1 MADYKKL
8 TLRNTWINLLLF
20 ISPFILLFFIV
31 NLQVTRQ
38 IKRQI
43 YNHLSDI
50 VQENTKSIELFLHE
64 REIDLRS
71 LIGMDIFSLQEI
83 SYYEEFFKAFR
94 EEKEWYDF
102 IVVADLD
109 GKIIFTENL
118 NIQANISDR
127 KYFQESSQGT
137 IYNSGIFFSDILNRP
152 VMILAHPILDNKKEI
167 IGVIA
172 VGLNLPSFY
181 SLIFDLKMAET
192 SELFLI
198 DLEGTLLSPTKL
210 GGNPLE
216 EKAYDIHFSNPH
228 TGETGVQ
235 THFDYRGQ
243 EVLCAFQK
251 IPRLNAYLVSEVDLS
266 EALLPVSKV
275 RRIILIIFIPFFL
288 LLMIISN
295 LYSIRITS
303 FLKKL
308 TKELEKALKD
318 TRSKKIEVDE
328 INRELENKIRESDAL
343 AFELKTSDE
352 YIRNL
357 IDSISFGLIGID
369 RKGCITH
376 FNKAAEL
383 QVWNA
388 PLKAGVELFTISPWF
403 NDPATRD
410 AFYSTINSG
419 KTQQIKELEI
429 EIENNIEYF
438 HLAFFPIEKGNKSVS
453 DVSLLIENITERK
466 HIREQLVEYEKLSA
480 LSQLAMG
487 AAHEINNPLLGISSF
502 LELLAEDTE
511 DQAKRDEV
519 KFVLEN
525 VNRISETIRGL
536 LNFARPSPPQFTS
549 LNINSLIED
558 TLSFLS
564 HQPIFRKITISKILI
579 PALTSITADLNQI
592 RQVLINIFINAAQ
605 SMSQGGE
612 LKVETSK
619 VKFKEL
625 IQIDIS
631 DTGTGIDQKNKK
643 KIFHPFFT
651 TKKSQGTGLGLSI
664 SLSLIKNHNGNINV
678 KSESGKGTTF
688 SIFLPIRQKGRLEKP
703 DEETII

>member
-8 TLRNTWINLLLF
+8 TLRNIWINLLLF

-31 NLQVTRQ
+31 NHQVTSQ
-38 IKRQI
+38 IKQQI

-50 VQENTKSIELFLHE
+50 VQENQKSIDMFLHE
-64 REIDLRS
+64 REIDLKS
-71 LIGMDIFSLQEI
+71 LIGMDIFSIQEI
-83 SYYEEFFKAFR
+83 PRYAEFIKAFR

-102 IVVADLD
+102 ILVADLK
-109 GKIIFTENL
+109 GEIIHTENL

-127 KYFQESSQGT
+127 QYFQESSQGT
-137 IYNSGIFFSDILNRP
+137 IYNSGIFFSDILKRP
-152 VMILAHPILDNKKEI
+152 VMILAHPIFDSKKGI

-181 SLIFDLKMAET
+181 SLLFDLKIAET
-192 SELFLI
+192 SELFLTN
-198 DLEGTLLSPTKL
+198 LEGTLLSPTKL

-216 EKAYDIHFSNPH
+216 EKAFDLRFGNPH
-228 TGETGVQ
+228 TGDSGVK

-243 EVLCAFQK
+243 EVLCSYQK
-251 IPRLNAYLVSEVDLS
+251 IPRLNAYLVSEIDLKD
-266 EALLPVSKV
+266 ALQPVRKV

-308 TKELEKALKD
+308 TKDLEKALKD
-318 TRSKKIEVDE
+318 TRSNKIEVDE
-328 INRELENKIRESDAL
+328 INLELENKIREREVLAL
-343 AFELKTSDE
+343 ELKTSDE

-357 IDSISFGLIGID
+357 IDSISFGLIGLD
-369 RKGCITH
+369 RKGNITH

-383 QVWNA
+383 QVRNA
-388 PLKAGVELFTISPWF
+388 QLKTGIELFTISPWF

-410 AFYSTINSG
+410 AFYKTIDSG
-419 KTQQIKELEI
+419 QAQHIKEWEI

-438 HLAFFPIEKGNKSVS
+438 HLSFFPIEKGNKSVS
-453 DVSLLIENITERK
+453 DLSLLIENITERK

-511 DQAKRDEV
+511 DQTTRDEV
-519 KFVLEN
+519 RFVIEN

-536 LNFARPSPPQFTS
+536 LNFARPSPPQFTN
-549 LNINSLIED
+549 LNINNLIED

-564 HQPIFRKITISKILI
+564 HQPIFRKITISKVLP
-579 PALTSITADLNQI
+579 PALAPITADLNQI
-592 RQVLINIFINAAQ
+592 RQVLINILINAAQ
-605 SMSQGGE
+605 SMPQGGE

-625 IQIDIS
+625 INIDIS
-631 DTGTGIDQKNKK
+631 DTGIGIDQKNQK
-643 KIFHPFFT
+643 KIFNPFFT

-664 SLSLIKNHNGNINV
+664 SLSLIKNHNGNLTV
-678 KSESGKGTTF
+678 KSESGIGTTF
-688 SIFLPIRQKGRLEKP
+688 SIILPIRQKGRMGKP